1 MISIAHAAGA
11 AGSAPAG
18 SPLGGLIP
26 MILIFAVFYFLL
38 IRPQQKK
45 AKEQQAFL
53 NSLKK
58 GEAVVTSGGLH
69 GVIKGLTDKVVTLE
83 IAENIRVKVSSQNV
97 LSPASAL
104 SDKKGDGCKSG
115 G

>member
-1 MISIAHAAGA
+1 MTSLAYAADA
-11 AGSAPAG
+11 ASAG

-26 MILIFAVFYFLL
+26 MILIFVVFYFLL
-38 IRPQQKK
+38 IRPQQQK
-45 AKEQQAFL
+45 AKLQQSFL
-53 NSLKK
+53 SSLKK
-58 GEAVVTSGGLH
+58 GDVVITSGGLH
-69 GVIKGLTDKVVTLE
+69 GTIKGLTDKVVTLE
-83 IAENIRVKVSSQNV
+83 IAENIRVKVSRQNV